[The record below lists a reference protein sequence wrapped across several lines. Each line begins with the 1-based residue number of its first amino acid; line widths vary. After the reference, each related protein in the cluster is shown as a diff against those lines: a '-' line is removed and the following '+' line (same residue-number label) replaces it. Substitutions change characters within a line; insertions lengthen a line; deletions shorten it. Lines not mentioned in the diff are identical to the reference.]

1 MEVAAFN
8 AFKSKYPMNLD
19 HCSMIIMF
27 SKFSCKRGQYNLS
40 TYHRLRILHK
50 STNTVHYS
58 PLLFFSAKSLLQRC
72 DMGSSSEDKS
82 DPKESEVAAAPK
94 ENAKK
99 SKKNKSEDEAEA
111 M

>member
-1 MEVAAFN
+1 
-8 AFKSKYPMNLD
+8 
-19 HCSMIIMF
+19 
-27 SKFSCKRGQYNLS
+27 
-40 TYHRLRILHK
+40 
-50 STNTVHYS
+50 
-58 PLLFFSAKSLLQRC
+58 
-72 DMGSSSEDKS
+72 MGSSSEDKS